1 MAQTFKDLR
10 ETIRIRFES
19 QQNKLCVPDVSFGQP
34 VVPDA
39 EGFLAD
45 VDAAP
50 LAVRLGGDGGIGKL
64 VELDAQLADV
74 VAGLVDEVAA
84 VLL

>member
-1 MAQTFKDLR
+1 M
-10 ETIRIRFES
+10 
-19 QQNKLCVPDVSFGQP
+19 CVPDVSFGQP

-74 VAGLVDEVAA
+74 VASLVDEVAA